1 MGRTFE
7 PGLDLATVKLHH
19 LGNFTNTKGCGMMGR
34 NMIAVYG
41 RAGLIIAA
49 FVLIAGIITAP
60 ILPRVGA
67 PVVTASTSQ
76 NEPTIRLPITPASLP
91 ANYP

>member
-1 MGRTFE
+1 
-7 PGLDLATVKLHH
+7 
-19 LGNFTNTKGCGMMGR
+19 MMGR
-34 NMIAVYG
+34 DLIAVYG

-60 ILPRVGA
+60 ILPRFGA

>member
-1 MGRTFE
+1 
-7 PGLDLATVKLHH
+7 
-19 LGNFTNTKGCGMMGR
+19 MMGR
-34 NMIAVYG
+34 DLIAVYG

-60 ILPRVGA
+60 ILPRFGA
-67 PVVTASTSQ
+67 PVVTASTPQ
-76 NEPTIRLPITPASLP
+76 NEPAIRLPITPASLQ